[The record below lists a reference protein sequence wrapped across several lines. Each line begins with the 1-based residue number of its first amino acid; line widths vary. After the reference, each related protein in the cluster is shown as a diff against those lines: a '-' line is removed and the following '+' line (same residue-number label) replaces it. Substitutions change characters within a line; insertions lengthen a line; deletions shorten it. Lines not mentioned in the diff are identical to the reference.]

1 MSKTLTMN
9 LATKPQI
16 QKIQILLRS
25 LGLMEEKETIL
36 LSFSNNNTTSTR
48 ELSFNQAKML
58 LAFLCDYDPKE
69 KQIKAIRYL
78 AYRCGIIYGDTV
90 EDRKINVAKLN
101 LFLKEK
107 GTVKKDLHYQTLEEL
122 TQTHRQLSAIE
133 KSMKGAKEKKQVHSE
148 LEGMLNELNI
158 PTSTIKSN

>member
-1 MSKTLTMN
+1 MN
-9 LATKPQI
+9 EATKPQI
-16 QKIQILLRS
+16 QKIQILLRQ
-25 LGLMEEKETIL
+25 LGLMDEKETIL
-36 LSFSNNNTTSTR
+36 LSFSNNSTTSTR

-78 AYRCGIIYGDTV
+78 AFRCGIIYGDTV

-107 GTVKKDLHYQTLEEL
+107 GTVKKELHYQTLEEL
-122 TQTHRQLSAIE
+122 SQTHKQLSAIE
-133 KSMKGAKEKKQVHSE
+133 KSMKGAKEKKQVFNE
-148 LEGMLNELNI
+148 LEGMLKDLNI
-158 PTSTIKSN
+158 PSSNK